1 MLDFARLV
9 VFAASFALAATAAS
23 ASTNH
28 YGLTISTAAT
38 YNVSFNNG
46 VFTATGDNAVLNV
59 TDLEDA
65 LANGNTE
72 VTTDNGAGGDEQGDL
87 HVEAAL
93 SWKSTSVLTLDAY
106 HSIFV
111 DRLISVDG
119 VGGMSIVTND
129 GGSQGFFS
137 IGRNGHSI
145 DTVGHITFAK
155 LSSALSI
162 NGTAY
167 KLANSVKGLATV
179 IHQNPSGAYALA
191 ADYDA
196 SADGT
201 YTSWP
206 IQTYF
211 TGNLDGLGNDI
222 SHLTIDAPGM
232 FYSISAPAS
241 VSHLRL
247 NKLKIT
253 TASRTTYVG
262 GLAPSNTGSLF
273 EDSVTGTMSV
283 TIPVGGEPCPCAIG
297 GMIGENDGQ
306 IDSSSSAVSI
316 TFTGPHQGN
325 PTVGGLVGENGV
337 YYSLTGAITNSRA
350 TGNITANTE
359 AIIGGLVGSIFGA
372 SIATSYATGNLSCT
386 SLVYHC
392 DAGGL
397 VGDVNGDSLYKSSV
411 ANSYATGKIAQTTG
425 GRTASDVG
433 GLIGLIDYGADE
445 SVAASYSTGAPTA
458 GANSFVGGFVGY
470 DYGSGSLADC
480 YWDTDTSGI
489 TNLSQGAGYPQND
502 PGITGQTTKQLQ
514 SGLPAGFD
522 SSIWAEK
529 TTING
534 GLPYLLDNPPPK

>member
-9 VFAASFALAATAAS
+9 VFAASVVLAATAAS

-28 YGLTISTAAT
+28 YGLTISAAAT
-38 YNVSFNNG
+38 YNISFNNG

-59 TDLEDA
+59 TDLENA

-72 VTTDNGAGGDEQGDL
+72 VTTDNGTGGDEQGDL
-87 HVEAAL
+87 HIEAAL

-111 DRLISVDG
+111 DRLISDDG
-119 VGGMSIVTND
+119 AGGMSIVTND
-129 GGSQGFFS
+129 GGSEGFFS
-137 IGRNGHSI
+137 IGKNGHSI
-145 DTVGHITFAK
+145 DTVGRITFAK

-167 KLANSVKGLATV
+167 TLVGSIKSLAAAIAN
-179 IHQNPSGAYALA
+179 NPSGAYALA

-201 YTSWP
+201 YSSPPVST
-206 IQTYF
+206 TF
-211 TGNLDGLGNDI
+211 AGNFDGLGNDI
-222 SHLTIDAPGM
+222 SHLTIDAQGM

-247 NKLKIT
+247 KKLKIT
-253 TASRTTYVG
+253 TASQSETYVG

-273 EDSVTGTMSV
+273 EDSVTGTMTV

-297 GMIGENDGQ
+297 GMIGGNDGP
-306 IDSSSSAVSI
+306 IDRSSSAVSI
-316 TFTGPHQGN
+316 TFTGPHEGN
-325 PTVGGLVGENGV
+325 PVVGGLVGSDGA
-337 YYSLTGAITNSRA
+337 YYSYTGAITNSRV
-350 TGNITANTE
+350 TGSITAQTI
-359 AIIGGLVGSIFGA
+359 AIIGGLVGSIGEA
-372 SIATSYATGNLSCT
+372 SIATSYATGNLSCI
-386 SLVYHC
+386 LPC

-397 VGDVNGDSLYKSSV
+397 VGVVGYKSSV
-411 ANSYATGKIAQTTG
+411 ANSYATGKIAQMTG
-425 GRTASDVG
+425 SSRTPSYVG
-433 GLIGLIDYGADE
+433 GLIGLIDLNSPDV
-445 SVAASYSTGAPTA
+445 SVAASYSTGAPTG

-470 DYGSGSLADC
+470 DNSSSGSLADC

-489 TNLSQGAGYPQND
+489 TNLSQGAGYPSND

-522 SSIWAEK
+522 PSIWAEK
-529 TTING
+529 TTIIG
-534 GLPYLLDNPPPK
+534 GLPYLQNNPPPK